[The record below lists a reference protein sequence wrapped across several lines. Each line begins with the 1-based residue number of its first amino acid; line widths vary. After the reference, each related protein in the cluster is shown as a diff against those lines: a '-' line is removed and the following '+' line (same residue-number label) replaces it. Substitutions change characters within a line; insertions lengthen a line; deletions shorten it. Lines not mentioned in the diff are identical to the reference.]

1 MKLLDRVDYLCV
13 SQFNGSFRQRAES
26 VAHDL
31 QQRADG
37 AAEHWQPPVRLGV
50 SGDTLYVIVTISSS
64 VENPEGLLPDQIDG
78 IPIGYRVS
86 RPVYLPS
93 AGYRQARWK

>member
-1 MKLLDRVDYLCV
+1 MKLIDRVDYYNV
-13 SQFNGSFRQRAES
+13 SRFDGPSRQLAES

-50 SGDTLYVIVTISSS
+50 SCDTLYVIVTISSS
-64 VENPEGLLPDQIDG
+64 VENPASLLPDQING